1 MPDLSSAVHALVLCA
16 LLAGAPTAS
25 ASVNPG
31 DVAITTEVAGAVV
44 VKSHGSGPVEAWQK
58 LRDGDRVTVDAG
70 ATLVFRTFDD
80 GAVHEVQ
87 GPAVLKVDGGVV
99 TAARGAI
106 TSTSGDPEVAATLA
120 NIPVLVARAAS
131 SGAETM
137 RGDQDRILTLSD
149 DERAAL
155 DKARATY
162 ARMRE
167 EEADPSALPELYLA
181 SMLLQ
186 YDLFDEGI
194 AVLEGAI
201 ERCDCSAARDMLTY
215 ARTQRPTT

>member
-1 MPDLSSAVHALVLCA
+1 MPDLISAVRALVLSA
-16 LLAGAPTAS
+16 LMVSPAAAS

-31 DVAITTEVAGAVV
+31 DVAITTEVGGAVV
-44 VKSHGSGPVEAWQK
+44 VKNHGTGPVEAWQK

-80 GAVHEVQ
+80 GAVHQVQ
-87 GPAVLKVDGGVV
+87 GPAVLKVEGGAV
-99 TAARGAI
+99 TASRGALT
-106 TSTSGDPEVAATLA
+106 TSEGDPDVAVALA

-131 SGAETM
+131 STVDTM

-155 DKARATY
+155 DRARAAY
-162 ARMRE
+162 ARMRD
-167 EEADPSALPELYLA
+167 EEADPTALPELYLA

-215 ARTQRPTT
+215 ARAQRPTT

>member
-1 MPDLSSAVHALVLCA
+1 MRDLCSAVHTLVLCA
-16 LLAGAPTAS
+16 LLAGATTAS

-44 VKSHGSGPVEAWQK
+44 VKNNGSGPNEAWQK
-58 LRDGDRVTVDAG
+58 LRDGDRVTVEAG

-80 GAVHEVQ
+80 GAVHEVH

-99 TAARGAI
+99 AAARGAL
-106 TSTSGDPEVAATLA
+106 TSASGDPEVAAALA

-162 ARMRE
+162 ARMRD

-215 ARTQRPTT
+215 ARSQRPTT